1 MLAYCRFKLTKTDNL
16 AEENVNKYLAENPE
30 YDMDYIDTW
39 VSYMAGVT
47 RVAIE
52 QDLSKDYQKNFVT
65 GKPMDA
71 AKDLEQSFTHV
82 GIKVV
87 MVKKPAEAFI
97 KSIERYFKQEM
108 QYLILTNAAG
118 EPDAMVKV
126 DDFSVKWLPSK
137 NGDERIAV
145 YTWLLRKTPS
155 ETEGE

>member
-1 MLAYCRFKLTKTDNL
+1 MLAYRRFKLTKKL
-16 AEENVNKYLAENPE
+16 INKCLAENPE

-39 VSYMAGVT
+39 VSCMAGVA

-52 QDLSKDYQKNFVT
+52 QDLSRDYQKNFVT

-71 AKDLEQSFTHV
+71 NDLEQSFTHV

-145 YTWLLRKTPS
+145 YAWLLRKTPS
-155 ETEGE
+155 ETEGK

>member
-30 YDMDYIDTW
+30 YDTW

-52 QDLSKDYQKNFVT
+52 RDLSRDYQKNFVT
-65 GKPMDA
+65 SKPMDA
-71 AKDLEQSFTHV
+71 NDYLEQSFTLV